1 VVPCPSDP
9 YAADPRPAADGE
21 RGTVSVEFAV
31 VLPVVAL
38 VLTSLVAAVLVV
50 DGLGRLQLAAATAAR
65 AFGRGDDEAGR
76 AALEHLA
83 PGAGMTVHRDGGVVC
98 VRAARGAA
106 GPFDAVPLRATGC
119 AAEDGR

>member
-1 VVPCPSDP
+1 M
-9 YAADPRPAADGE
+9 
-21 RGTVSVEFAV
+21 SVEFAV

-65 AFGRGDDEAGR
+65 AFGRGDDDAGR

-83 PGAGMTVHRDGGVVC
+83 PGAGMTVDRDGGVVC
-98 VRAARGAA
+98 VRAARGAV